1 MLYIA
6 RKEQERVKMAQINV
20 RVNDD
25 VKKEA
30 ESVLDEIGMSVTT
43 AVTIFLKTVARER
56 RIPFEVTADPFY
68 SESNMLF
75 LAEKMAEYKYGTL
88 KTEEHPLDK

>member
-1 MLYIA
+1 
-6 RKEQERVKMAQINV
+6 MAQINV

-30 ESVLDEIGMSVTT
+30 EAVLDEIGMSVTT

-56 RIPFEVTADPFY
+56 RIPFEVTAAPFY

-75 LAEKMAEYKYGTL
+75 LAEKMAEYKNGTL
-88 KTEEHPLDK
+88 NTEEHPLDK

>member
-1 MLYIA
+1 MT
-6 RKEQERVKMAQINV
+6 QINV
-20 RVNDD
+20 RINDD

-30 ESVLDEIGMSVTT
+30 EEVLDEIGMSVTT

-68 SESNMLF
+68 SDSNMLF
-75 LAEKMAEYKYGTL
+75 LAGKMAEYKKGTL
-88 KTEEHPLDK
+88 KTSEHPLNEDE